1 MRFDTISYEEVLS
14 RRLAVMDSTAT
25 SMAMDNTLPVVV
37 FALAEPENIL
47 RVLAGEKLGT
57 TVG

>member
-1 MRFDTISYEEVLS
+1 
-14 RRLAVMDSTAT
+14 MDSTAT
-25 SMAMDNTLPVVV
+25 SMAMDNELPVVV